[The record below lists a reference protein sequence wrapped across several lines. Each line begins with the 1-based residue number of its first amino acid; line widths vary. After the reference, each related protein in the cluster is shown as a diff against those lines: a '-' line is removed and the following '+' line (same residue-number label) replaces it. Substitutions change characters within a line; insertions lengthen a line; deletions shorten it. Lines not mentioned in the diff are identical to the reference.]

1 MEGLTAAAQQQYSAD
16 QAALVRTFQNLVEGN
31 ETLGDEFWTEERRE
45 QLTQQLVNE
54 FPTVIREEIRFTD
67 KLNENLEVA
76 PIRLIPEWDG
86 RAPFERARR
95 MSPQELEVVRAQ
107 LAELLEKGY
116 IVPSASPFG
125 AAVMCIPKAGQP
137 GKYRMVIDYRR
148 LNALT
153 VADRFPLPDIQEL
166 IDEIGTKNYKY
177 WCSFDLCSG
186 FFNVPILEEHRER
199 TAMSTPLGTY
209 EWRVLPMGLKNAPS
223 IFQRNMNRIF
233 KELPDVRCFV
243 DDGVVGGETLE
254 QLYLNVRQVLE
265 VLQKN
270 QMVVK
275 RS

>member
-1 MEGLTAAAQQQYSAD
+1 MFHAWPSVGWCKLTHCFRQRAAQS
-16 QAALVRTFQNLVEGN
+16 V
-31 ETLGDEFWTEERRE
+31 
-45 QLTQQLVNE
+45 
-54 FPTVIREEIRFTD
+54 
-67 KLNENLEVA
+67 
-76 PIRLIPEWDG
+76 
-86 RAPFERARR
+86 
-95 MSPQELEVVRAQ
+95 S
-107 LAELLEKGY
+107 
-116 IVPSASPFG
+116 
-125 AAVMCIPKAGQP
+125 C
-137 GKYRMVIDYRR
+137 
-148 LNALT
+148 
-153 VADRFPLPDIQEL
+153 FPLPDIQEL

-233 KELPDVRCFV
+233 KDLPDVRCFV